1 MSHDHGNHSHS
12 HEHSHEHSHSHSD
25 PHAHSHS
32 HGHEVAPRSHAS
44 HVDPHAED
52 PHALSHGGHEAVDDD
67 DMNVS
72 KSERY
77 ELQDLFRKEAP
88 ENQHFLKVVGLVV
101 LVVLLALA
109 LAYPLLFR
117 LHT

>member
-1 MSHDHGNHSHS
+1 
-12 HEHSHEHSHSHSD
+12 
-25 PHAHSHS
+25 
-32 HGHEVAPRSHAS
+32 
-44 HVDPHAED
+44 
-52 PHALSHGGHEAVDDD
+52 
-67 DMNVS
+67 MNVS